1 MKRTFTFLLTA
12 LFLCVGTIVK
22 AQVSSLESVDPTKCY
37 SISTASRG
45 GWAVNESGDKFVS
58 TNDLGLT
65 VDAADVKQQFAILSA
80 NAKDYYLYSVSAKKF
95 VKRDRTL
102 VAGVADAIAFA
113 DASSEG
119 EGRVQ
124 VRFRDIASSYINL
137 GGSKQMIIDGWSAVD
152 GGNAVLIA
160 EAGDFDATEALAM
173 LSNVCTVTYEF
184 TYEGEVKYTQETVV
198 TPGDVYPDYTV
209 TLPLGVSAEA
219 KPEGEVQAT
228 ETVEVELSVE
238 LPFVAAESY
247 EAVVENGNWYHLKF
261 HSSAKNYLYYDAS
274 VEYLDATKT
283 AVDEANVDAYVWAF
297 VGNPFDGFKVMNK
310 LAGENMVLSSAV
322 EPKGDKEFPKM
333 VTADTIT
340 TGNLVWDLSASAH
353 AENGFFMAYHGTNK
367 RLNKQDNKVCYWLG
381 GADSGSTFMVEIF
394 KSEEQKLAELV
405 EETQALVRGYY
416 ENGYIAEYGQ
426 KPVLGQYSM
435 EGANALLEVLA
446 AEDITLEA
454 LEQAIAAFEATKN
467 VPVFTINGVIDYAA
481 GMSIYENAE
490 GGLNFKETDVADETM
505 LWAFDMTETT
515 VGVTEKVVVRNL
527 ATGNL
532 FWGAASIKIA
542 ETSENI
548 AEDGIFLFY
557 TEGNK
562 TEIHAQKNGQAVV
575 RWGDK
580 AATSGSAWK
589 FTYVGTTVD
598 LYDIDFTEVI
608 EGTDWSD
615 ANAGEWPVIMNA
627 DLTETWNEGP
637 SDWGLKNSTNYDATN
652 GILTFEATEDRFVV
666 DENGKRD
673 TAAYLNQGVSFDA
686 GRYRLTGKAYYKNSS
701 NTEESY
707 GYMVV
712 GEHKIPVKAVTGD
725 VVLGAEHE
733 IVYEFT
739 VEGEFQYGMLMPE
752 YLNVGYACDFQNP
765 GDVLVVGGFKIE
777 TIKDIVVPSVKENFL
792 KAYQGDM
799 MAGVYGFNYYAYDDV
814 FMNFTTMLAEYNA
827 LLADVNTVADALYG
841 EQKILK
847 TKVQKVTKD
856 MEDMVK
862 SISEVTSF
870 AASDEFWTVLSTAAD
885 NLKGVAESSAAYAAI
900 DKAVKDV
907 NDLASVTSADDL
919 KARVAAV
926 GEAVKMLPTAIA
938 LNQTEAALD
947 AVGAT
952 VELTAAVAPEET
964 ADKAVVWSTS
974 DETVAIV
981 DENGKVT
988 AVANGTA
995 SIIATT
1001 VNGLADTCK
1010 VSVTAEAVI
1019 EVTEVS
1025 LNTTWGELN
1034 EVGATLQ
1041 LTATVTPENAT
1052 EQAITW
1058 SSSHPDIVT
1067 VKDGLVTVVAAAM
1080 EQVEIKATAANGVSA
1095 SCWLTVYVIEPGAV
1109 TGIKLNA
1116 TWKDLEV
1123 KSGDTFQLVATV
1135 EPEDATDK
1143 TVTWSS
1149 SADFAVV
1156 DANGLVTF
1164 TGTPEDGGVVTIT
1177 ATASNGMTATCML
1190 SVTFVDNADGIDNIN
1205 ADAETVIYDIHG
1217 RRVTEMTKGVYIVNG
1232 KKVIKK

>member
-45 GWAVNESGDKFVS
+45 GWAVNESGDKFAS

-340 TGNLVWDLSASAH
+340 TGNLVWDLSASAY

-405 EETQALVRGYY
+405 EETQALVMGYY

-580 AATSGSAWK
+580 AATSGSAWT
-589 FTYVGTTVD
+589 FTYVGTSYD
-598 LYDIDFTEVI
+598 LYDLASVTFEGGWVEVKGGNEI
-608 EGTDWSD
+608 WQ
-615 ANAGEWPVIMNA
+615 A
-627 DLTETWNEGP
+627 DL
-637 SDWGLKNSTNYDATN
+637 SGLEYWVPTGNTNYDAERRVMEFVAGENTSANLVQEMCPFSN
-652 GILTFEATEDRFVV
+652 GT
-666 DENGKRD
+666 
-673 TAAYLNQGVSFDA
+673 
-686 GRYRLTGKAYYKNSS
+686 YRLSGKAYYKHATDAEKSM
-701 NTEESY
+701 
-707 GYMVV
+707 GYFFVDDKEVAVSVKSVEDEISFANANEFFYDLDMYTT
-712 GEHKIPVKAVTGD
+712 PV
-725 VVLGAEHE
+725 
-733 IVYEFT
+733 IEFT
-739 VEGEFQYGMLMPE
+739 VEDASMWSPAYV
-752 YLNVGYACDFQNP
+752 NVGYRCDF
-765 GDVLVVGGFKIE
+765 DAAASEFVVGGVKLEKLQSMSLNDKFME
-777 TIKDIVVPSVKENFL
+777 VAMGDGSVDFG
-792 KAYQGDM
+792 Y
-799 MAGVYGFNYYAYDDV
+799 AGLEFDGYMEHFGAIY
-814 FMNFTTMLAEYNA
+814 AEYRAVYDNLVIPVFTA
-827 LLADVNTVADALYG
+827 LEGGQKVLVAKVEKAISEMERVSANYKAVLDFVMTDLMEAIVAVEEVKATLIEGSEAAAALDSAIVAANDYSAVTTVADLEAMVAALG
-841 EQKILK
+841 EALK
-847 TKVQKVTKD
+847 VVPVSVALDQTELTFTAAGDSVQLV
-856 MEDMVK
+856 V
-862 SISEVTSF
+862 
-870 AASDEFWTVLSTAAD
+870 TVL
-885 NLKGVAESSAAYAAI
+885 
-900 DKAVKDV
+900 
-907 NDLASVTSADDL
+907 
-919 KARVAAV
+919 
-926 GEAVKMLPTAIA
+926 
-938 LNQTEAALD
+938 
-947 AVGAT
+947 
-952 VELTAAVAPEET
+952 EET
-964 ADKAVVWSTS
+964 ADQAVVWTSS
-974 DETVAIV
+974 DEAVAIV
-981 DENGKVT
+981 NERGVVT

-995 SIIATT
+995 TITVTT
-1001 VNGLADTCK
+1001 VNGL
-1010 VSVTAEAVI
+1010 
-1019 EVTEVS
+1019 
-1025 LNTTWGELN
+1025 
-1034 EVGATLQ
+1034 
-1041 LTATVTPENAT
+1041 
-1052 EQAITW
+1052 
-1058 SSSHPDIVT
+1058 
-1067 VKDGLVTVVAAAM
+1067 
-1080 EQVEIKATAANGVSA
+1080 
-1095 SCWLTVYVIEPGAV
+1095 
-1109 TGIKLNA
+1109 
-1116 TWKDLEV
+1116 
-1123 KSGDTFQLVATV
+1123 
-1135 EPEDATDK
+1135 
-1143 TVTWSS
+1143 
-1149 SADFAVV
+1149 
-1156 DANGLVTF
+1156 
-1164 TGTPEDGGVVTIT
+1164 
-1177 ATASNGMTATCML
+1177 TATCQ
-1190 SVTFVDNADGIDNIN
+1190 VAVDIIPIGVGNI
-1205 ADAETVIYDIHG
+1205 AVDFDAVIYDIHG
-1217 RRVTEMTKGVYIVNG
+1217 RRVSTMEKGIYIVNG
-1232 KKVIKK
+1232 RKVIVK